1 VGRHRRRRAAR
12 RHPPGF
18 GLKRLRDALPDW
30 SQVRAALASPRFA
43 ILVVVSCVTAG
54 MGMVW
59 SILAVYATTLGA
71 NAAMV
76 GLLIAAFGGARLVV
90 NLPAGFASEK
100 FGRHPVML
108 IGLALLALAS
118 FVATRT
124 TSFPALILCLLGQ
137 GVGCSMLITAA
148 LAALADLSTA
158 ESRVRDMAA
167 YQGASS
173 IGISIGPGIGGLSA
187 AAWGYSAPFLLQGI
201 FAVLAV
207 VMLILTAPKRPVA
220 GSVAP
225 PVAPAPVDRP
235 KPPFDRTLIAALAL
249 LTYGVFFARIAAN
262 WVLLPLVAQQSLG
275 MSVGEIGMLL
285 TAGAIANLCTLPL
298 ANIAT
303 KRFGRL
309 ATIVSASAATVV
321 SLLLLAGAHST
332 IVCWIAACL
341 LSASSGLAMPILSA
355 YAIDAA
361 PPGAVGAAM
370 GMLRMVT
377 DLGIVSGPV
386 IAGLIVDQLGLG
398 YAGGLWFTGLVLI
411 VSTVVFWIAVRKKRR
426 PTP

>member
-1 VGRHRRRRAAR
+1 VRHHRPRCAAR
-12 RHPPGF
+12 RHSPDF
-18 GLKRLRDALPDW
+18 DLNRLWDALPGW
-30 SQVRAALASPRFA
+30 AQVRTALASPRFA
-43 ILVVVSCVTAG
+43 ILVVVACVAAG

-71 NAAMV
+71 SAAMV

-108 IGLALLALAS
+108 IGLGLLALAS

-137 GVGCSMLITAA
+137 GVGSSMLITAA
-148 LAALADLSTA
+148 LSALADLSTP

-201 FAVLAV
+201 FSVLAI
-207 VMLILTAPKRPVA
+207 VMLILTAPKRTA
-220 GSVAP
+220 SSGSAP
-225 PVAPAPVDRP
+225 PPVGRP
-235 KPPFDRTLIAALAL
+235 KLAFDRKLIGGLVL
-249 LTYGVFFARIAAN
+249 LIYGVFFARIAAN
-262 WVLLPLVAQQSLG
+262 WVLLPLVAQQTLG

-285 TAGAIANLCTLPL
+285 TAGAIANLCTLPIANL
-298 ANIAT
+298 AT
-303 KRFGRL
+303 RRFGRL
-309 ATIVSASAATVV
+309 ATIVTASAVTVV
-321 SLLLLAGAHST
+321 SLLLLADVDST
-332 IVCWIAACL
+332 IVCWIVACL
-341 LSASSGLAMPILSA
+341 LSVSSGLAMPILSA

-398 YAGGLWFTGLVLI
+398 YAGGLWFTGLVLVI
-411 VSTVVFWIAVRKKRR
+411 STVVFWIAVHKRR
-426 PTP
+426 RPST